1 MLVSSY
7 SARTIAPFQR
17 GPQDAAHPTIEIVWV
32 TSGRIAATV
41 DGAPHCLDADHFSV
55 IAPGT
60 PHSSWTLDDEV
71 TSHVLH
77 LFASPQVSLASGV
90 HPCEGD
96 VARVLRSFP
105 PPTAPRGELE
115 SAARALVDATRALAA
130 PLGTSIDPRVLRVV
144 RSLDRDPAAPV
155 TLSELARR
163 ARMSRHHFARSFRRD
178 VGLAPMA
185 YLRRLRAERAAILLR
200 ATDRSIVEIAFACGF
215 SSAGRLSEA
224 FRACFAQSPAAWREE
239 QRAERAQ
246 QSP

>member
-41 DGAPHCLDADHFSV
+41 DGAPQCLDADCFSV

-77 LFASPQVSLASGV
+77 LFASPRVALTSGV
-90 HPCEGD
+90 YPREGE
-96 VARVLRSFP
+96 VASVLRAFP
-105 PPTAPRGELE
+105 PPTASRRELE
-115 SAARALVDATRALAA
+115 RAARALVDATRTLAT
-130 PLGTSIDPRVLRVV
+130 PLGASVDERVLRVA
-144 RSLDRDPAAPV
+144 RSVAHDPAAPV
-155 TLSELARR
+155 TLAELARR

-178 VGLAPMA
+178 IGLAPMA
-185 YLRRLRAERAAILLR
+185 YVRRLRAERAAVLLR
-200 ATDRSIVEIAFACGF
+200 VTDRSIAEIAFACGF

-224 FRACFAQSPAAWREE
+224 FRARFATSPTAWREE
-239 QRAERAQ
+239 QRAERAR